1 MRISKKSTDME
12 KKGTGKFAIR
22 IWGWPTL
29 IFYVLQLVLMAV
41 FKFTSPDKS
50 KYFLEPESGRE
61 LLWDILLGILIVS
74 YMWVL
79 VYRYSIMTEKK
90 LSFIAKWG
98 TASITVLFVLG
109 NSLLLIR
116 YLLDG

>member
-1 MRISKKSTDME
+1 ME

-29 IFYVLQLVLMAV
+29 IFYILQIALMAV
-41 FKFTSPDKS
+41 FKLTMPENS
-50 KYFLEPESGRE
+50 KNFLEPKSGRE
-61 LLWDILLGILIVS
+61 LLWSILLGILIIS

-79 VYRYSIMTEKK
+79 VYRYSTMTGKK

-98 TASITVLFVLG
+98 TVFLTIMIILGIISSIFL
-109 NSLLLIR
+109 
-116 YLLDG
+116 YLLHG

>member
-1 MRISKKSTDME
+1 MVADME

-29 IFYVLQLVLMAV
+29 IFYALQLVLMAV

-61 LLWDILLGILIVS
+61 LLWNILLGILIIS

-79 VYRYSIMTEKK
+79 VYRYSIMTEEK

-98 TASITVLFVLG
+98 TVSITVLFILG
-109 NSLLLIR
+109 IISSIFLFLLH
-116 YLLDG
+116 G